1 MCMCM
6 CVSTHANIHV
16 SILSLTKGY
25 NNCSMAMCE
34 YSEVLKN
41 IFYIDIISSSHSI
54 CDIFHVM
61 YAELYNIYLIILL
74 FV

>member
-1 MCMCM
+1 
-6 CVSTHANIHV
+6 
-16 SILSLTKGY
+16 
-25 NNCSMAMCE
+25 MCE
-34 YSEVLKN
+34 YSEVLNN

-61 YAELYNIYLIILL
+61 YTELYNIYLIILL